1 VNDIFGFFI
10 QPAAGG
16 AWVNVAMLPG
26 SSTPVSI
33 RTINTLNN
41 TAYYVDNR

>member
-1 VNDIFGFFI
+1 
-10 QPAAGG
+10 
-16 AWVNVAMLPG
+16 MLWGG

-41 TAYYVDNR
+41 TAYYVDNRWVAFGGRREAQAVQWGWGAG